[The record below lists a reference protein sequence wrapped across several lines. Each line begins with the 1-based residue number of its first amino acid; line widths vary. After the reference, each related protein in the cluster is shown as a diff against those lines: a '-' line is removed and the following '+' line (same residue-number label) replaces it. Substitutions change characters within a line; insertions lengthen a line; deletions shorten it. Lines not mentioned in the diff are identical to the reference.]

1 MIYKQN
7 NHKNCPTL
15 QQEFK
20 ILLQL
25 LLPEIVCFALRKK
38 QICEGKSSFSEG
50 KKIFCEGVF
59 RIYIR

>member
-1 MIYKQN
+1 MIYKQD

-25 LLPEIVCFALRKK
+25 LLPEIVCFSLRKK
-38 QICEGKSSFSEG
+38 QKCEGKSSLNQQG
-50 KKIFCEGVF
+50 L
-59 RIYIR
+59 